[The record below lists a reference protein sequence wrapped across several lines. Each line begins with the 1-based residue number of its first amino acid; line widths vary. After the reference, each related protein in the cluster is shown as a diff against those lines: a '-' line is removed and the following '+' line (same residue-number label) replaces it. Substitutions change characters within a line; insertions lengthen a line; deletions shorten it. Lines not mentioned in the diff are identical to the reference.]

1 MRDWAKV
8 QVEANNVDFVGLV
21 DLHSYSQQILFPYA
35 YTCGVEPPN
44 IEKMEELA
52 LGLAKSIRLF
62 SGESYSVKAA
72 CRGAVTDSNTEK
84 ALRIEPTGG
93 SAIDWFYHE
102 LGAHYSYQIKLRDT
116 GSYGFL
122 LPSDQIIPTGVCT
135 SLYLKTT
142 NPCSVLRSLFC
153 RLSSVRPSP
162 MPTSPFPMTLVATLR
177 EEIYR
182 VRETFTSNCPLLA
195 YL

>member
-1 MRDWAKV
+1 
-8 QVEANNVDFVGLV
+8 V

-44 IEKMEELA
+44 LEKMEELA

-84 ALRIEPTGG
+84 AMRIEPTGG

-135 SLYLKTT
+135 GPWS
-142 NPCSVLRSLFC
+142 N
-153 RLSSVRPSP
+153 
-162 MPTSPFPMTLVATLR
+162 ATLNLFLSPHH
-177 EEIYR
+177 IAPYSH
-182 VRETFTSNCPLLA
+182 VLN
-195 YL
+195 

>member
-1 MRDWAKV
+1 M
-8 QVEANNVDFVGLV
+8 

-72 CRGAVTDSNTEK
+72 CRGAVTDSNSEK

-135 SLYLKTT
+135 SPNSKDSILPSPSL
-142 NPCSVLRSLFC
+142 PSSPFRVLVPACPPRF
-153 RLSSVRPSP
+153 LSSQECCRNICVILLY
-162 MPTSPFPMTLVATLR
+162 T
-177 EEIYR
+177 
-182 VRETFTSNCPLLA
+182 TFYSRKHG
-195 YL
+195 

>member
-1 MRDWAKV
+1 
-8 QVEANNVDFVGLV
+8 
-21 DLHSYSQQILFPYA
+21 
-35 YTCGVEPPN
+35 
-44 IEKMEELA
+44 MEELA

-135 SLYLKTT
+135 A
-142 NPCSVLRSLFC
+142 
-153 RLSSVRPSP
+153 LSSTDGSPSLLS
-162 MPTSPFPMTLVATLR
+162 SPSLR
-177 EEIYR
+177 HVLWADLSPI
-182 VRETFTSNCPLLA
+182 PLLLSGKMIA
-195 YL
+195 TCARCFGQNTPSSHKRG

>member
-1 MRDWAKV
+1 M
-8 QVEANNVDFVGLV
+8 

-122 LPSDQIIPTGVCT
+122 VPSDYIIPTGVGPPPNHIPPHRYLHFFFFFWFFGFANFDAIGGDIT
-135 SLYLKTT
+135 SGQVSWRLPPRQRWDRKLAGSSGGGCRVGRGTT
-142 NPCSVLRSLFC
+142 HLRG
-153 RLSSVRPSP
+153 VQ
-162 MPTSPFPMTLVATLR
+162 
-177 EEIYR
+177 
-182 VRETFTSNCPLLA
+182 
-195 YL
+195 

>member
-1 MRDWAKV
+1 
-8 QVEANNVDFVGLV
+8 
-21 DLHSYSQQILFPYA
+21 
-35 YTCGVEPPN
+35 
-44 IEKMEELA
+44 MEELA

-135 SLYLKTT
+135 S
-142 NPCSVLRSLFC
+142 P
-153 RLSSVRPSP
+153 SSKGS
-162 MPTSPFPMTLVATLR
+162 
-177 EEIYR
+177 
-182 VRETFTSNCPLLA
+182 FTSSPSFPSSPIPMFWPRPIPHGIRCFQRE
-195 YL
+195 

>member
-1 MRDWAKV
+1 
-8 QVEANNVDFVGLV
+8 
-21 DLHSYSQQILFPYA
+21 
-35 YTCGVEPPN
+35 
-44 IEKMEELA
+44 MEELA

-135 SLYLKTT
+135 SPSFKGGII
-142 NPCSVLRSLFC
+142 
-153 RLSSVRPSP
+153 SSPSFSSSP
-162 MPTSPFPMTLVATLR
+162 MP
-177 EEIYR
+177 
-182 VRETFTSNCPLLA
+182 
-195 YL
+195 

>member
-1 MRDWAKV
+1 M
-8 QVEANNVDFVGLV
+8 

-135 SLYLKTT
+135 SSNSKDSIF
-142 NPCSVLRSLFC
+142 PSPFPS
-153 RLSSVRPSP
+153 SP
-162 MPTSPFPMTLVATLR
+162 MPCSGPGLCPTTFAVSPMMVV
-177 EEIYR
+177 I
-182 VRETFTSNCPLLA
+182 LA
-195 YL
+195 RCFLQTALCS

>member
-1 MRDWAKV
+1 M
-8 QVEANNVDFVGLV
+8 

-62 SGESYSVKAA
+62 SGESYSVKPA

-122 LPSDQIIPTGVCT
+122 LPSDQIIPTGVRSAPALKKI
-135 SLYLKTT
+135 SLPLHHPLHRHYA
-142 NPCSVLRSLFC
+142 VLTLACPSR
-153 RLSSVRPSP
+153 RLLLCFSES
-162 MPTSPFPMTLVATLR
+162 FVA
-177 EEIYR
+177 
-182 VRETFTSNCPLLA
+182 
-195 YL
+195 

>member
-1 MRDWAKV
+1 M
-8 QVEANNVDFVGLV
+8 

-122 LPSDQIIPTGVCT
+122 LPSDQIIPTGVCAVPG
-135 SLYLKTT
+135 SED
-142 NPCSVLRSLFC
+142 NFAI
-153 RLSSVRPSP
+153 SSVIPSTVFYP
-162 MPTSPFPMTLVATLR
+162 
-177 EEIYR
+177 
-182 VRETFTSNCPLLA
+182 
-195 YL
+195 

>member
-1 MRDWAKV
+1 M
-8 QVEANNVDFVGLV
+8 

-142 NPCSVLRSLFC
+142 SPHPVPPSRIFFPTLICCASPMLTSLF
-153 RLSSVRPSP
+153 LMAPVS
-162 MPTSPFPMTLVATLR
+162 TLR
-177 EEIYR
+177 EQICR
-182 VRETFTSNCPLLA
+182 VHETFTSNCPILA
-195 YL
+195 YFS

>member
-1 MRDWAKV
+1 M
-8 QVEANNVDFVGLV
+8 DFVGLV

-44 IEKMEELA
+44 IEKIEELA

-135 SLYLKTT
+135 G
-142 NPCSVLRSLFC
+142 PCSKYNPLTPFKQTC
-153 RLSSVRPSP
+153 RTCKIS
-162 MPTSPFPMTLVATLR
+162 
-177 EEIYR
+177 
-182 VRETFTSNCPLLA
+182 TSNHPLLA

>member
-1 MRDWAKV
+1 M
-8 QVEANNVDFVGLV
+8 

-135 SLYLKTT
+135 SPNSKGR
-142 NPCSVLRSLFC
+142 V
-153 RLSSVRPSP
+153 SS
-162 MPTSPFPMTLVATLR
+162 SPFPSSPLSFSGPGLSLTTLTVSPMMVAIFARCFLQTTLYSHKR
-177 EEIYR
+177 G
-182 VRETFTSNCPLLA
+182 
-195 YL
+195 

>member
-1 MRDWAKV
+1 M
-8 QVEANNVDFVGLV
+8 

-72 CRGAVTDSNTEK
+72 CRGAVTDSNSEK

-135 SLYLKTT
+135 APSSKDNFTIRQLIAHMNVADCWNRRKFCNQSSISGTSCSATTASRTCTPTLKQ
-142 NPCSVLRSLFC
+142 
-153 RLSSVRPSP
+153 RLSQTRNFSP
-162 MPTSPFPMTLVATLR
+162 ARKSTMILWS
-177 EEIYR
+177 
-182 VRETFTSNCPLLA
+182 
-195 YL
+195 